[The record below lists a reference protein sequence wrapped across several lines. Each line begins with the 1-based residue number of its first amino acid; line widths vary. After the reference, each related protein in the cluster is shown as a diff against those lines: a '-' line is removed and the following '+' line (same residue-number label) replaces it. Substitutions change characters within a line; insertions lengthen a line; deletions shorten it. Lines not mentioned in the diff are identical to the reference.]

1 MEAWLIWL
9 IAGLALAL
17 LELILPG
24 GVVIFLGLAALA
36 VALAFKLGFLASVA
50 HGFIAWFILSILFLF
65 FLRALFLKCFE
76 GDSSVQDASEEG
88 EYLSA
93 LVDVVE
99 HVFPYRE
106 GRVAFRGTTWPA
118 RSEEELPSGS
128 KAVIVGRE
136 GNIWIIKS
144 L

>member
-1 MEAWLIWL
+1 MEIWLIWL
-9 IAGLALAL
+9 IAGLILAT
-17 LELILPG
+17 LELVVPG
-24 GVVIFLGLAALA
+24 GIVIFLGLAALA
-36 VALAFKLGFLASVA
+36 VSMGFKLGLLASLT
-50 HGFIAWFILSILFLF
+50 HGFIAWFVLSIVFLF
-65 FLRALFLKCFE
+65 FLRALFLKFFE
-76 GDSSVQDASEEG
+76 GGFSVQDTTEEA

-93 LVDVVE
+93 LVEVVE

-118 RSEEELPSGS
+118 RSEEELPAGA

-136 GNIWIIKS
+136 GNTWIIKS